1 MTSEEIV
8 EILESEG
15 LEVAGVCAYIPGC
28 GESTHYNS
36 HYVMDRLKDIAK
48 HEGMDF
54 ILVVNKF
61 ADLRQKD
68 ATAVNLHNRIDALYE
83 ELKIEEVN
91 DAWDEYCKSN
101 YMGSF

>member
-1 MTSEEIV
+1 MKN
-8 EILESEG
+8 
-15 LEVAGVCAYIPGC
+15 
-28 GESTHYNS
+28 HYNS
-36 HYVMDRLKDIAK
+36 HYIMDRLKDIAK

-91 DAWDEYCKSN
+91 DAWDEYCKACDRIILKLEIELD
-101 YMGSF
+101 GER